1 MITGINKQK
10 TLIKHL
16 SCECKC
22 LFDEKNVIHINGRIT
37 INIDVSA
44 KKSNDEAKLYDKT
57 SFNEKKVTC
66 KT

>member
-1 MITGINKQK
+1 M
-10 TLIKHL
+10 
-16 SCECKC
+16 
-22 LFDEKNVIHINGRIT
+22 FDEKNVIHINGRIT